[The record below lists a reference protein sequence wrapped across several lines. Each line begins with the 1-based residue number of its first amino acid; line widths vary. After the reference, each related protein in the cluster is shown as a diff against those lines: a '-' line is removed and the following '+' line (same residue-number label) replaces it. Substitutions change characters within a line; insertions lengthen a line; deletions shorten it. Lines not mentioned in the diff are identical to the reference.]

1 MTRAAAFRAFTATI
15 AAGALVLVGAACQPE
30 GSQDV
35 AALQVNVTGSTVFVA
50 GWAWDQDVP
59 TTPIDVH
66 IYVHSSGMAVRADG
80 YRPDV
85 AAVKPAAGAYHGYS
99 ASINVAVGTH
109 QVCSYAINAPGT
121 AGDNV
126 LLGCSTVTVTA
137 PATTTTTAPTPTTTT
152 PTTPSG
158 PATWQDDLVALVN
171 DARTG
176 AGSGQLDRCAAL
188 DQAAQAYADQL
199 AANRWLDPVGPDG
212 STVWTRT
219 AAYGADS
226 QAENLSWGYD
236 TVSDF
241 HASTVASASQSTN
254 LLLPE
259 FTAIGVGRA
268 VGDPDGSGPL
278 PSSTYWVEELGQGGT
293 C

>member
-1 MTRAAAFRAFTATI
+1 MVMVA
-15 AAGALVLVGAACQPE
+15 AACQPE

-35 AALQVNVTGSTVFVA
+35 ASQQVTVNGSTVYVA

-66 IYVHSSGMAVRADG
+66 IYVDASGIAVRADG

-85 AAVKPAAGAYHGYS
+85 AAARPAAGPNHGFT
-99 ASINVAVGTH
+99 ASINVSVGTH

-126 LLGCSTVTVTA
+126 LLGCTTVKVTA

-176 AGSGQLDRCAAL
+176 AGSAEVARCRSL

-199 AANRWLDPVGPDG
+199 AANRWLDPTGPDG
-212 STVWTRT
+212 STPWSRT
-219 AAYGADS
+219 SAYGAES
-226 QAENLSWGYD
+226 QTEIMSWGFD
-236 TVSDF
+236 TVADF
-241 HASTVASASQSTN
+241 HASTVASSAQSTN